1 MLAGIKAFFDKNF
14 PTSSDP
20 AGHEHSLKLASTALL
35 VEMLRMDDHISED
48 EKKALFSAVSAKFD
62 LSDNET
68 QEIIS
73 LAEEELKNS
82 TDYYQFTSLINSH
95 FEYPDKVHII
105 ELLWQIAFA
114 DDHLDRDEEYLVRK
128 ISELIY
134 VSHADFIAT
143 KIRVQSMLDS

>member
-14 PTSSDP
+14 PTSSDS
-20 AGHEHSLKLASTALL
+20 AGYEHSLKLASTALL
-35 VEMLRMDDHISED
+35 VEMLRMDDHIDED
-48 EKKALFSAVSAKFD
+48 EKKALFSAVSVKFD
-62 LSDNET
+62 LSNNET

-95 FEYPDKVHII
+95 FEYRDKVHII

-114 DDHLDRDEEYLVRK
+114 DNHLDRDEEYLVRK

-134 VSHADFIAT
+134 VSHEDFIAT
-143 KIRVQSMLDS
+143 KIRVQSTID